1 MSKPNGFSQDS
12 YTPDVYADWRAQVSA
27 GMNLQYNRW
36 LWVLNARVV
45 YDENPIG
52 TVSDGLS
59 AGTGISYDL
68 LKYTLSLT
76 YIFSDTGIWQHD
88 VRDYNDHTIVGSF
101 RYKYSENVDGWV
113 SVGWTTETPFVS
125 AGMRLTF

>member
-1 MSKPNGFSQDS
+1 
-12 YTPDVYADWRAQVSA
+12 
-27 GMNLQYNRW
+27 L
-36 LWVLNARVV
+36 
-45 YDENPIG
+45 
-52 TVSDGLS
+52 
-59 AGTGISYDL
+59 GISYDL

-113 SVGWTTETPFVS
+113 SLGWTTETPFVS